1 MIGETK
7 EQILTILLQTERDG
21 MDDMVNFLEN
31 DSDFFT
37 APASTRYH
45 LAHRGGLAEHSLS
58 VYRMLVKLNVML
70 DTKIHPHLISTTAL
84 LHDVC
89 KTGYYVEVKKW
100 RKDDY
105 GKWESYTAWGVDD
118 KLPLGHGEKSLF
130 LIGKFLQLTDPEAA
144 AIRWHMGCYIPS
156 VTSDYQLS
164 QTFNTAKDKY
174 PLVTL
179 LFSADYLSS
188 QLLEGTSADRT

>member
-1 MIGETK
+1 MVDEIKDRIKG
-7 EQILTILLQTERDG
+7 ILYDTTRDVARL
-21 MDDMVNFLEN
+21 VNYLES
-31 DSDFFT
+31 DTDFFE
-37 APASTRYH
+37 APASTKHH
-45 LAHRGGLAEHSLS
+45 LARVGGLAEHSLS
-58 VYRMLVKLNVML
+58 VYETMVELKGTFEL
-70 DTKIHPHLISTTAL
+70 DIPWHHIAITGL
-84 LHDVC
+84 LHDLC
-89 KTGYYVEVKKW
+89 KTGYYVEVQKW

-188 QLLEGTSADRT
+188 QLLEG